1 MRIKLLAVL
10 SGFVPVLL
18 VAQTVPTPPS
28 VAIPRIEAEVTVD
41 GRLDEPAWRQAARL
55 DGFRQY
61 QPVDG
66 RPAEDSTVV
75 LVWYSPTAIYFGIM
89 AYDREP
95 GSVRATVSDRDNI
108 GNDDAVTVYLDT
120 FNDRRRAYFFGSNAL
135 GVQDDG
141 VRSEGGFTASSMM
154 AGSLDRNPDFIYQ
167 TKGERTSFG
176 YVIEMR
182 IPFKSLRY
190 AGGAEQTWGLNIQRV
205 TQRTGYVDTWTDVRR
220 ASASFLGQAGTI
232 TGIHDIRHGVVTEVQ
247 PTLTV
252 DAPGS
257 RQANGTFTRGDVNPD
272 VGGNV
277 RLGFTN
283 LTIDGTV
290 NPDFSQVESDA
301 GLVTINQRFALFYPE
316 RRPFFL
322 EGIELF
328 ASPNNLVYTR
338 TIANPLG
345 GAKITGKFGSWT
357 VAHLSA
363 VDEFQNAPNAFASLT
378 RVRHDLGDNS
388 VAGITV
394 TDRERDGGYNRVLS
408 GDTRLVFGK
417 LYYFAAQLAGSATR
431 DIGGGPSRT
440 APLWELEV
448 DRTGR
453 AYGFNYKLTGI
464 DQDFTASSGFV
475 PRTGITSAHASNR
488 VSVYGKRGAMI
499 EQATFFNTLQGI
511 WRYQDFLA
519 HAPLEGGVNGNLS
532 LRLRGGWN
540 INSSA
545 GDAFTRFE
553 PTEYAGYMVSGPNGP
568 VPMRLSEGVFGAISG
583 SVNISTPL
591 YQWWNASAKI
601 EGGTSPIFPEAARGH
616 YLSSSMSVSLRPA
629 PQVRLAGTLTYAR
642 LLRLNGSEFGRSVIP
657 RLKLELQPNRALFF
671 RLVSEY
677 RSDRQAELRD
687 ATSGGLLLVNGA
699 LVPRQETNQL
709 RMDWLVSYEPTPGT
723 VAFLGYGST
732 LDGEQTLSLRSLQ
745 RVNDAFFVKVA
756 YLFRR

>member
-1 MRIKLLAVL
+1 MRIKLLAFL
-10 SGFVPVLL
+10 AGFAPVLA
-18 VAQTVPTPPS
+18 AQSVPTPPS
-28 VAIPRIEAEVTVD
+28 VAIPRIDTAITVD
-41 GRLDEPAWRQAARL
+41 GRLDEPVWRQAARL
-55 DGFRQY
+55 SGFRQY

-75 LVWYSPTAIYFGIM
+75 LVWYSPTAIHFGIM

-95 GSVRATVSDRDNI
+95 GSVRATLADRDNI
-108 GNDDAVTVYLDT
+108 GNDDAVIVYLDT

-141 VRSEGGFTASSMM
+141 VRSEGGYSASSMM

-167 TKGERTSFG
+167 TKGMRTSFG
-176 YVIEMR
+176 YVVEMR

-190 AGGAEQTWGLNIQRV
+190 AGGVQQTWGLNIYRV

-232 TGIHDIRHGVVTEVQ
+232 TGIHDIRHGVVTELQ
-247 PTLTV
+247 PTLTLE
-252 DAPGS
+252 APGS
-257 RQANGTFTRGDVNPD
+257 RQTDGTFSRGKVKPD

-283 LTIDGTV
+283 LTLDGTI

-301 GLVTINQRFALFYPE
+301 GLVTLNQRFALFYPE

-338 TIANPLG
+338 TIANPLA

-363 VDEFQNAPNAFASLT
+363 VDEVQDASNAFASLT

-388 VAGITV
+388 VVGITA
-394 TDRERDGGYNRVLS
+394 TDREQDGGHNRVLS

-417 LYYFAAQLAGSATR
+417 LYYFAAQAAGSSTR
-431 DIGGGPSRT
+431 DTTGGASRT

-453 AYGFNYKLTGI
+453 AFGFNYKITGI
-464 DQDFTASSGFV
+464 DQDFTAASGFI
-475 PRTGITSAHASNR
+475 PRTGITSAHIFNR
-488 VSVYGKRGAMI
+488 VSVYGARGALVEQASFFNGI
-499 EQATFFNTLQGI
+499 EQL
-511 WRYQDFLA
+511 WRYQDFPS
-519 HAPLEGGVNGNLS
+519 HAPLEGQVTGNLS

-540 INSSA
+540 ITGA
-545 GDAFTRFE
+545 VADAFTRFQ
-553 PTEYAGYMVSGPNGP
+553 PTDYSGYAVSGPNGP
-568 VPMRLSEGVFGAISG
+568 VPMRLSAGVFDAING
-583 SVNISTPL
+583 SVNIATPL
-591 YQWWNASAKI
+591 YQIWNASVKV
-601 EGGTSPIFPEAARGH
+601 EGGTTAIFPEAARGH
-616 YLSSSMSVSLRPA
+616 YLNSSATLSLRPRA
-629 PQVRLAGTLTYAR
+629 AVRLAGTLAYAR
-642 LLRLNGSEFGRSVIP
+642 LMRLGGSEFGRSVIP
-657 RLKLELQPNRALFF
+657 RLKLEVQPNRYLFF

-677 RSDRQAELRD
+677 RSERQADLRD
-687 ATSGGLLLVNGA
+687 PTSGDLLLVNNA
-699 LVPRQETNQL
+699 LVPGHHTDQL
-709 RMDWLVSYEPTPGT
+709 RMDWLVSYQPTPGT
-723 VAFLGYGST
+723 VAFFGYGST
-732 LDGEQTLSLRSLQ
+732 LETEQPLTLRNLQ
-745 RVNDAFFVKVA
+745 RLNDAFFVKVA

>member
-1 MRIKLLAVL
+1 MRITLLFLLAGL
-10 SGFVPVLL
+10 APALA
-18 VAQTVPTPPS
+18 AQSAPTPPS
-28 VAIPRIEAEVTVD
+28 VAIPRIETEITVD
-41 GRLDEPAWRQAARL
+41 GRLDEAVWRQAARL

-61 QPVDG
+61 QPVDS
-66 RPAEDSTVV
+66 RAAEDSTVV
-75 LVWYSPTAIYFGIM
+75 LVWYSPTAIYFGIR
-89 AYDREP
+89 AYDREA
-95 GSVRATVSDRDNI
+95 GSVRATMADRDNI

-141 VRSEGGFTASSMM
+141 VRSEGGYSASSMM

-167 TKGERTSFG
+167 TKAERTPFG

-190 AGGAEQTWGLNIQRV
+190 AGGVSQTWGLNVYRV

-220 ASASFLGQAGTI
+220 ASASFLGQAGSI
-232 TGIHDIRHGVVTEVQ
+232 TGIHDIRHGVVTELQ

-257 RQANGTFTRGDVNPD
+257 RQSDGTFTRGDVHPD

-283 LTIDGTV
+283 LTVDGTI

-301 GLVTINQRFALFYPE
+301 GLVTLNQRFALFFPE

-338 TIANPLG
+338 TIANPLA

-363 VDEFQNAPNAFASLT
+363 ADEVQGAPNAFASLT

-388 VAGITV
+388 VVGLTM
-394 TDRERDGGYNRVLS
+394 TDREQDGGHNRVLS

-417 LYYFAAQLAGSATR
+417 LYYFAAQVAGSSTR
-431 DIGGGPSRT
+431 DMSGGPTRT

-453 AYGFNYKLTGI
+453 TFGFNYKVTGI
-464 DQDFTASSGFV
+464 DKDFTASSGFI
-475 PRTGITSAHASNR
+475 PRSGVTSARIFNR
-488 VSVYGKRGAMI
+488 FSAYGSRGALIEGVNFFNGI
-499 EQATFFNTLQGI
+499 EQL

-519 HAPLEGGVNGNLS
+519 HAPIEGSVSGNLS
-532 LRLRGGWN
+532 VRLRGGWN
-540 INSSA
+540 VTGA
-545 GDAFTRFE
+545 TADAFTRFQ
-553 PTEYAGYMVSGPNGP
+553 PTDYSGYMVSGPNGP
-568 VPMRLSEGVFGAISG
+568 VPMHLSQGVFDAING
-583 SVNISTPL
+583 SVTIATPL
-591 YQWWNASAKI
+591 YQLWNASVHV
-601 EGGTSPIFPEAARGH
+601 EGGTAPIYPEAARGH
-616 YLSSSMSVSLRPA
+616 YLSSSATVSLRPRPA
-629 PQVRLAGTLTYAR
+629 VRLAGTLAYAR
-642 LLRLNGSEFGRSVIP
+642 LNRLNGSEFGRSVIP
-657 RLKLELQPNRALFF
+657 RLKVEVQPNRALFF
-671 RLVSEY
+671 RLVTEY
-677 RSDRQAELRD
+677 RSERQADLRD
-687 ATSGGLLLVNGA
+687 ATSNDLLVVNNA
-699 LVPRQETNQL
+699 LVPGHHTDQL

-723 VAFLGYGST
+723 VAFFGYGST
-732 LDGEQTLSLRSLQ
+732 LNGEQQLTLRGMQ
-745 RVNDAFFVKVA
+745 RTTDAFFVKVA